1 MKHLFRLY
9 SAAILT
15 LALILCSCSGFMN
28 GQTCSVSFQFDG
40 EEMGKI
46 IKGSGMSRQGDGSGM
61 YMQVSLLGVY
71 NASQTAIFAD
81 EMTFEFDD
89 VPVGIPVRAYAKIYV
104 TESGEASVTEHIRYS
119 GESEEIVVESG
130 ENYLKVI
137 LGPPHTVQF
146 QTATGAA
153 FDSQTV
159 EYGKTVAKP
168 SDPTSTGIF
177 FAGWYKDSGYT
188 NRFDFSEPITQDL
201 TLYAKWVATLE
212 KPVIKYYTDATYAAQ
227 INSTND
233 NQDPDPKYKAY
244 SNYNVN
250 VDNSG
255 NANLYYKVYWP
266 DGTEIPSG
274 VTVSINCQKPET
286 TSNIGSSGSLNL
298 GPCVLK
304 IQVSKTGCAT
314 QEFEGEKVYVQGILS
329 EPSLSSTNG
338 GVKLEISGSGS
349 SMSDPEKWQFSYL
362 DYDVMECYI
371 NPGNGENNITLY
383 SGSDVL
389 NEDGFDLAPD
399 KTHYLRIVQT
409 RNYCKPLETK
419 KYVNVT
425 IRPIKLTYHNTASGQ
440 LKGDARICLG
450 GIGRQSFDLIGQ
462 VLING
467 FSIWYYQ
474 AARYSVTADIWDTL
488 DRDTDSITYEET
500 FTTTNDTITMAI
512 SDLKR
517 RNIASSGEVFISG
530 TEIIEKKLSEIK
542 NVTIPTISLDGSDTL
557 QPPVYSSEGWI
568 LYFDRQ
574 SNQGAYVYLYV
585 KFEASD
591 D

>member
-146 QTATGAA
+146 QTAVGAA

-201 TLYAKWVATLE
+201 TLYAKWVATLG
-212 KPVIKYYTDATYAAQ
+212 KPVIKYYSDATYSTQ
-227 INSTND
+227 LNPTND
-233 NQDPDPKYKAY
+233 NQDPDPKYKTY

-255 NANLYYKVYWP
+255 NANLYYKVRWP
-266 DGTEIPSG
+266 GDAEIPAD
-274 VTVSINCQKPET
+274 VTVTVNCQKSDGGSET
-286 TSNIGSSGSLNL
+286 KGSTGSLAL
-298 GPCVLK
+298 GPYILK
-304 IQVSKTGCAT
+304 IQVSKTGYVS
-314 QEFEGEKVYVQGILS
+314 QEFEDEKVYVQGILT
-329 EPSLSSTNG
+329 EPTFLSSNG
-338 GVKLEISGSGS
+338 SKREDSGSGS
-349 SMSDPEKWQFSYL
+349 SMADAEKWQFSYL

-371 NPGNGENNITLY
+371 NPGNRGNDITVY
-383 SGSDVL
+383 SGSDEL
-389 NEDGFDLAPD
+389 NVDDFSLAPD
-399 KTHYLRIVQT
+399 ITHYLRIVQT
-409 RNYCKPLETK
+409 KNYCKTLETK

-425 IRPIKLTYHNTASGQ
+425 IKPITVEFKTEGDNLQ
-440 LKGDARICLG
+440 LKLEGFGETTFKAKGVLSIVGPNNSVAVWNHNNVEKNVIQGVWCTLEDSDPWSDTFTSTNQTIKVMLYNFRRHRG
-450 GIGRQSFDLIGQ
+450 GVNQDVPFTSGEHHFPDLT
-462 VLING
+462 L
-467 FSIWYYQ
+467 S
-474 AARYSVTADIWDTL
+474 DIKQGKGE
-488 DRDTDSITYEET
+488 DSIAETEWTYIC
-500 FTTTNDTITMAI
+500 DMA
-512 SDLKR
+512 DR
-517 RNIASSGEVFISG
+517 SGVKVQPKIKFDV
-530 TEIIEKKLSEIK
+530 SE
-542 NVTIPTISLDGSDTL
+542 
-557 QPPVYSSEGWI
+557 
-568 LYFDRQ
+568 
-574 SNQGAYVYLYV
+574 
-585 KFEASD
+585 
-591 D
+591 